1 MCIGYSFGELVA
13 RRRNELALTQ
23 RTISIKLDVTTQ
35 HISNVETGRTIPS
48 DHFCFQLAEILKI
61 DPKLL
66 IFSAHRE
73 KVPEQA
79 KPFFTDAMACWKRK
93 MKKKARL
100 SLTS

>member
-1 MCIGYSFGELVA
+1 MCVGYSLGELIA
-13 RRRNELALTQ
+13 KRRNELGLTQ

-48 DHFCFQLAEILKI
+48 DDFCFRLAAILKI

-79 KPFFTDAMACWKRK
+79 KSFFTDAMVCWKRK
-93 MKKKARL
+93 RRKAKL
-100 SLTS
+100 SGAT

>member
-1 MCIGYSFGELVA
+1 MSVGDSLGAFIA
-13 RRRNELALTQ
+13 KRRNELGLTQ

-48 DHFCFQLAEILKI
+48 DDFCFRLAEILKI

-73 KVPEQA
+73 KVPEKA
-79 KPFFTDAMACWKRK
+79 KPFFTEAMARWKRK
-93 MKKKARL
+93 I
-100 SLTS
+100 